1 MAVNGIHLVFVSH
14 KRFSK
19 TDDREP
25 VGIYQ
30 KWFVIRSIAAQ
41 MGSVNQLNWKDIND
55 YETQHYR

>member
-1 MAVNGIHLVFVSH
+1 LKSLRRLRNRVLMALKRIHFALVLH

-19 TDDREP
+19 TNDREP

-41 MGSVNQLNWKDIND
+41 WVGES
-55 YETQHYR
+55 T